1 MLEVGGDV
9 SPNPWLLKCAL
20 NVLVPMDF
28 PSQTFVSK
36 NQIMMD
42 DIP

>member
-1 MLEVGGDV
+1 MG
-9 SPNPWLLKCAL
+9 LKRAL
-20 NVLVPMDF
+20 NVLGPIDS